1 MSGKRIGWPEV
12 LGWLTGAAFGLIGA
26 VVVWFAWD
34 FLKHLFTA
42 H

>member
-1 MSGKRIGWPEV
+1 MKNFLSNVWYYG
-12 LGWLTGAAFGLIGA
+12 TGIVVGVGGG

-34 FLKHLFTA
+34 FLKHLFTS